1 MPQHDMIL
9 ANQAGAAFRADVNDA
24 LAALVANSSGATEPA
39 TMYAY
44 MLWADTTSGRLK
56 QRNAANNAWLDR
68 GPLAGIYGTF
78 SELVKFDKGADIASG
93 ATVDLGAATGNSVI
107 VTHSTGTTAITSLGG
122 ASLPAGTVIETI
134 FSISGGTLTITHHAT
149 NLYLGGVTDITLANG
164 DTIRW
169 LKMHDSNAEW
179 KMVGGV
185 RASGV
190 AWIENSVPAGSVMWF
205 AANSPPTGFLKANG
219 AAVSRT
225 TYAALFSAI
234 GTTFGAG
241 DGSTTFNVPD
251 LRGEFIRGWDD
262 ARGVDSGRAFA
273 SAQSADAK
281 IGSASSIW
289 TYTASSGVS
298 LQTAATAYWATTT
311 ANGAETRPRN
321 IALLPCVKF

>member
-9 ANQAGAAFRADVNDA
+9 ANQAGAAFRADLNDA
-24 LAALVANSSGATEPA
+24 LAALVSQNSGATEPA

-44 MLWADTTSGRLK
+44 MFWADTTNGRLK

-68 GPLAGIYGTF
+68 GPLAGIFGTF
-78 SELVKFDKGADIASG
+78 TELVKFDKSANIASG
-93 ATVDLGAATGNSVI
+93 ATVNLGTATGNTVT
-107 VTHSTGTTAITSLGG
+107 VTHSAGTTAITSLGG
-122 ASLPAGTVIETI
+122 ASLQAGTEIETI

-149 NLYLGGVTDITLANG
+149 NLYLAGGANITLANG

-169 LKMHDSNAEW
+169 KKMHDSNAEW

-185 RASGV
+185 RANGE
-190 AWIENSVPAGSVMWF
+190 AWIVNSIPAGTVTWF
-205 AANSPPTGFLKANG
+205 AANSAPTGFLKANG

-225 TYAALFSAI
+225 TYSALFAVI

-241 DGSTTFNVPD
+241 DGSTTFNLPD
-251 LRGEFIRGWDD
+251 LRGEFVRGWDD
-262 ARGVDSGRAFA
+262 ARGVDSGRSFG
-273 SAQSADAK
+273 SAQSGAAK
-281 IGSASSIW
+281 IGTANYIW
-289 TYTASSGVS
+289 TSTSGTGLT

-321 IALLPCVKF
+321 VALLACIKF